1 MNIIIECTNF
11 KPSAAL
17 NTFIHEKAQGIL
29 KLDAKITRLEFTL
42 SVERDDHAK
51 SFACGLNVNIPGN
64 DVVVHRNSEEA
75 HDVVLKAVDS
85 AKRSLRKIK
94 TKRLAA
100 RRKVV
105 ADANDTADIE
115 Y

>member
-17 NTFIHEKAQGIL
+17 NTFIHEKSEGIL

-64 DVVVHRNSEEA
+64 DITVHRNAEEA

-85 AKRSLRKIK
+85 AKRSLRKVK

-100 RRKVV
+100 RRKVASKV
-105 ADANDTADIE
+105 SMLED
-115 Y
+115 